1 MGPPNAGLQHA
12 AAPDRN
18 GVIETVLLDFL
29 RFTAAGNAAQFD
41 VNDLARSQLN
51 RSLSIAQAMNAF
63 VQADGCLQ
71 LPLQLRM
78 LVDLIPF
85 QAIIDLL
92 GLGMTTLA
100 KAGAELSVIILVY
113 VTSNIFVPS

>member
-1 MGPPNAGLQHA
+1 
-12 AAPDRN
+12 
-18 GVIETVLLDFL
+18 
-29 RFTAAGNAAQFD
+29 
-41 VNDLARSQLN
+41 
-51 RSLSIAQAMNAF
+51 
-63 VQADGCLQ
+63 
-71 LPLQLRM
+71 M